1 MFHIHVDGA
10 NVPPPLT
17 SFRDMKLPPPILKH
31 LESKGIKKPTPIQI
45 QGMPAALS
53 GRDII
58 GIAFTGSGGVAAQLA
73 DGALGVFGGEPA
85 ACLQWACEL
94 RWHTTAGDDKP
105 PPLSRPRSAGKTLVF
120 SVPMLMIALQE
131 EMRLPLVSGEGP
143 VVSLLAAE
151 QKSTRNALACSSHG
165 ATNICAAALTS
176 VVRASTQHT
185 LPPPFSGP
193 DHLPKP

>member
-105 PPLSRPRSAGKTLVF
+105 PPP
-120 SVPMLMIALQE
+120 VPTPFCRQDTGVQRAHADDCAA
-131 EMRLPLVSGEGP
+131 RRDAAATRVWRGTSGE
-143 VVSLLAAE
+143 S
-151 QKSTRNALACSSHG
+151 ACSRTEEHTQRTCMLEPWRNQHLRCRVDVCG
-165 ATNICAAALTS
+165 PCVNAAHPATAVL
-176 VVRASTQHT
+176 RA
-185 LPPPFSGP
+185 
-193 DHLPKP
+193 